1 MEIKALIRILTHAKK
16 KKKKLY
22 CRTPFAEQL
31 FAEPFLVEHLLIAA
45 SIKLKI
51 V

>member
-1 MEIKALIRILTHAKK
+1 MEKSYLMGILTTA
-16 KKKKLY
+16 KKLY

-31 FAEPFLVEHLLIAA
+31 FAEHLLVEHLSMDA

-51 V
+51 I

>member
-1 MEIKALIRILTHAKK
+1 MEIKALIRILTHAK